1 MELLFIFGRILSSSF
16 SSVFQKQLSHHG
28 LHPFY
33 IVAAT
38 YFILSLLAA
47 PLIGLVDAPLLGG
60 AFWINIFL
68 ASLLD
73 VAGWM
78 FLVISLSKTDLSV
91 FGPLNAYK
99 VVISTVLG
107 AFFLGEIPSTQGIVG
122 VAVIMVGSFFLTQTS
137 AATDR
142 SRAFGLLLERGVQAR
157 FLSIILFS
165 VGTVFLKNS
174 VLYAG
179 PFETLIFWSLF
190 GLPLI
195 LLANA
200 WFLRDRFIQS
210 VRASYPHLHTI
221 VMAGVLVFLMQY
233 LTLVL
238 LSRMLVAYALA
249 LFQLGMLLQVVLGH
263 TLFNEGQFIRRL
275 LAGLVMMAGSS
286 LVLMA

>member
-33 IVAAT
+33 IVATT

-47 PLIGLVDAPLLGG
+47 PLIGLIDAPLLGG
-60 AFWINIFL
+60 AFWINVCL

-107 AFFLGEIPSTQGIVG
+107 VFFLGEIPSTQGIVG
-122 VAVIMVGSFFLTQTS
+122 VAAIMVGSFFLTQSS

-142 SRAFGLLLERGVQAR
+142 GRAFGLLLDRGVQAR

-174 VLYAG
+174 VMYAG

-195 LLANA
+195 LLGNA
-200 WFLRDRFIQS
+200 WFIRDRFIQS

-275 LAGLVMMAGSS
+275 LAGSVMMAGSS